1 MRLLVVGSGGREHA
15 LVEALSRSPQAEEIF
30 AAPGNPGMASVAELV
45 DIPVDDLISLRNF
58 ARTVD
63 IDLTIVG
70 PEAPLV
76 GGIAEA
82 FWEAGLKIFGPSRGA
97 ARIEG
102 SKIFAKK
109 IMQHAGVPTA
119 RSEAFDREAAALDY
133 LRSLPPGDGYPV
145 VVKVD
150 GLAAGKGV
158 MIADSYEEA
167 EDAVRDVFDGAFGA
181 AGERLILEEYLRGK
195 EASVLALTDGRNIL
209 PFVPAQDYKRL
220 EDGGEGPNTGGM
232 GAYSPTMWM
241 DSATYMTILEE
252 IINPTVHQL
261 ALIGAPYTGL
271 LYAGVMI
278 TDEGPKALEFNCRF
292 GSLVRD
298 HDAGVQEARVGRA
311 DEGELVYGRVYDLL
325 QDRHVGRGV
334 HPHRRGVRPHTAR
347 VRSLAAVFEALV
359 VLGRH
364 VRQYVASV
372 GESENGGLL
381 APQVLLEYQ
390 TLPRRPKRPI
400 EHVAHGILGLL
411 IGVCD
416 HNALARRQAVH
427 LDDDGVAVPRGKR
440 AEVGERRCFPVEGL
454 RAGGWD
460 AGVLHDLFGKDLR
473 TLDARRAT
481 RGTKDLQTSLPESL
495 SDPADERRL
504 RTHNGEVYVDRSG
517 EVTQ

>member
-30 AAPGNPGMASVAELV
+30 TAPGNPGMASVAELV

-76 GGIAEA
+76 SGIAEA

-119 RSEAFDREAAALDY
+119 RSEAFDREAAALAY

-195 EASVLALTDGRNIL
+195 EASVFALTDGRNIL

-292 GSLVRD
+292 GDPETQALLPRI
-298 HDAGVQEARVGRA
+298 ET
-311 DEGELVYGRVYDLL
+311 DLL
-325 QDRHVGRGV
+325 ELMVACVEEDLGGREISWS
-334 HPHRRGVRPHTAR
+334 PEK
-347 VRSLAAVFEALV
+347 AVCV
-359 VLGRH
+359 VL
-364 VRQYVASV
+364 ASE
-372 GESENGGLL
+372 GYPESPTTGDEISGL
-381 APQVLLEYQ
+381 E
-390 TLPRRPKRPI
+390 
-400 EHVAHGILGLL
+400 
-411 IGVCD
+411 
-416 HNALARRQAVH
+416 
-427 LDDDGVAVPRGKR
+427 
-440 AEVGERRCFPVEGL
+440 
-454 RAGGWD
+454 
-460 AGVLHDLFGKDLR
+460 DLFGLPGVR
-473 TLDARRAT
+473 VYHAAT
-481 RGTKDLQTSLPESL
+481 RLEESRLYTAGGRVLNVVGTGDSIIEARARAYAAVELIDFPGKQY
-495 SDPADERRL
+495 
-504 RTHNGEVYVDRSG
+504 RTDIALEAL
-517 EVTQ
+517 ELEEL

>member
-15 LVEALSRSPQAEEIF
+15 LVEALSRSQQAEEIF

-119 RSEAFDREAAALDY
+119 RSEAFDREAAALAY

-292 GSLVRD
+292 GDPETQALLPRI
-298 HDAGVQEARVGRA
+298 ET
-311 DEGELVYGRVYDLL
+311 DLL
-325 QDRHVGRGV
+325 ELMVACVEEDLGGREISWS
-334 HPHRRGVRPHTAR
+334 PEK
-347 VRSLAAVFEALV
+347 AVCV
-359 VLGRH
+359 VL
-364 VRQYVASV
+364 ASE
-372 GESENGGLL
+372 GYPESPTTGDEISGL
-381 APQVLLEYQ
+381 E
-390 TLPRRPKRPI
+390 
-400 EHVAHGILGLL
+400 
-411 IGVCD
+411 
-416 HNALARRQAVH
+416 
-427 LDDDGVAVPRGKR
+427 
-440 AEVGERRCFPVEGL
+440 
-454 RAGGWD
+454 
-460 AGVLHDLFGKDLR
+460 DLFGLPGVR
-473 TLDARRAT
+473 LYHAAT
-481 RGTKDLQTSLPESL
+481 RLEESRLYTAGGRVLNVVGTGDSIIEARARAYAAVELIDFPGKQY
-495 SDPADERRL
+495 
-504 RTHNGEVYVDRSG
+504 RTDIALEAL
-517 EVTQ
+517 ELEEL

>member
-30 AAPGNPGMASVAELV
+30 TAPGNPGMASVAELV

-119 RSEAFDREAAALDY
+119 RAEAFDREAAALAY

-181 AGERLILEEYLRGK
+181 AGERLILEEYLMGK
-195 EASVLALTDGRNIL
+195 EASVFALTDGRNIL

-292 GSLVRD
+292 GDPETQALLPRI
-298 HDAGVQEARVGRA
+298 ET
-311 DEGELVYGRVYDLL
+311 DLL
-325 QDRHVGRGV
+325 ELMVACVEEDLGGREISWS
-334 HPHRRGVRPHTAR
+334 PEK
-347 VRSLAAVFEALV
+347 AVCV
-359 VLGRH
+359 VL
-364 VRQYVASV
+364 ASE
-372 GESENGGLL
+372 GYPESPTTGDEISGL
-381 APQVLLEYQ
+381 E
-390 TLPRRPKRPI
+390 
-400 EHVAHGILGLL
+400 
-411 IGVCD
+411 
-416 HNALARRQAVH
+416 
-427 LDDDGVAVPRGKR
+427 
-440 AEVGERRCFPVEGL
+440 
-454 RAGGWD
+454 
-460 AGVLHDLFGKDLR
+460 DLFGLPGVR
-473 TLDARRAT
+473 VYHAAT
-481 RGTKDLQTSLPESL
+481 RLEESRLYTAGGRVLNVVGTGDSIIEARARAYAAVELIDFPGKQY
-495 SDPADERRL
+495 
-504 RTHNGEVYVDRSG
+504 RTDIALEAL
-517 EVTQ
+517 ELEEL

>member
-15 LVEALSRSPQAEEIF
+15 LVEALSRSQQAEEIF

-119 RSEAFDREAAALDY
+119 RSEAFDREAAALAY
-133 LRSLPPGDGYPV
+133 LRSLPPGDGYPI

-195 EASVLALTDGRNIL
+195 EASVFALTDGRNIL

-292 GSLVRD
+292 GDPETQALLPRI
-298 HDAGVQEARVGRA
+298 ET
-311 DEGELVYGRVYDLL
+311 DLL
-325 QDRHVGRGV
+325 ELMVACVEEDLGGREISWS
-334 HPHRRGVRPHTAR
+334 PEK
-347 VRSLAAVFEALV
+347 AVCV
-359 VLGRH
+359 VL
-364 VRQYVASV
+364 ASE
-372 GESENGGLL
+372 GYPESPTTGDEISGL
-381 APQVLLEYQ
+381 E
-390 TLPRRPKRPI
+390 
-400 EHVAHGILGLL
+400 
-411 IGVCD
+411 
-416 HNALARRQAVH
+416 
-427 LDDDGVAVPRGKR
+427 
-440 AEVGERRCFPVEGL
+440 
-454 RAGGWD
+454 
-460 AGVLHDLFGKDLR
+460 DLFGLPGVR
-473 TLDARRAT
+473 VYHAAT
-481 RGTKDLQTSLPESL
+481 RLEESRLYTAGGRVLNVVGTGDSIIEARARAYAAVELIDFPGKQY
-495 SDPADERRL
+495 
-504 RTHNGEVYVDRSG
+504 RTDIALEAL
-517 EVTQ
+517 ELEEL

>member
-15 LVEALSRSPQAEEIF
+15 LVEALSRSQQAEEIF

-119 RSEAFDREAAALDY
+119 RSEAFDREAAALAY

-292 GSLVRD
+292 GDPETQALLPRI
-298 HDAGVQEARVGRA
+298 ET
-311 DEGELVYGRVYDLL
+311 DLL
-325 QDRHVGRGV
+325 ELMVACVEEDLGGREISWS
-334 HPHRRGVRPHTAR
+334 PEK
-347 VRSLAAVFEALV
+347 AVCV
-359 VLGRH
+359 VL
-364 VRQYVASV
+364 ASE
-372 GESENGGLL
+372 GYPESPTTGDEISGL
-381 APQVLLEYQ
+381 E
-390 TLPRRPKRPI
+390 
-400 EHVAHGILGLL
+400 
-411 IGVCD
+411 
-416 HNALARRQAVH
+416 
-427 LDDDGVAVPRGKR
+427 
-440 AEVGERRCFPVEGL
+440 
-454 RAGGWD
+454 
-460 AGVLHDLFGKDLR
+460 DLFGLPGVR
-473 TLDARRAT
+473 VYHAAT
-481 RGTKDLQTSLPESL
+481 RLEESRLYTAGGRVLNVVGTGDSIIEARARAYAAVELIDFPGKQY
-495 SDPADERRL
+495 
-504 RTHNGEVYVDRSG
+504 RTDIALEAL
-517 EVTQ
+517 ELEEL